1 MSPTSPMKMI
11 EIDDEVFEALQK
23 FAEPFVDDP
32 NSVLRRVLN
41 LQSSNAKPCIEE
53 TPGRAAEREVS
64 LDSSPQTAAPRLDVA
79 TRLRS
84 SGPSDGSKPK
94 SSSDLKNQR
103 RTATTQARPDA
114 FRRVFKIF
122 NDKVD
127 DLSSHMES
135 LDGEAVEWI
144 DDLPSLLSNR
154 KHIQALKWCD
164 ILVVGVQMSKISIW
178 NDAVR
183 TDVGGYWPWTPGA
196 ATAFGQG
203 RARRGSLLPRSA
215 YEMPILESLI
225 ELGGSA
231 AASRVVDL
239 VGTKLEAQL
248 NEVDYE
254 ETPGT
259 RVVRWRN
266 RAQFA
271 RHDLV
276 KNGQLRQD
284 SPHGVWEISEA
295 GRGRARRAATT

>member
-1 MSPTSPMKMI
+1 MSPTTMI
-11 EIDDEVFEALQK
+11 EVDDEVFEALQK
-23 FAEPFVDDP
+23 LAEPFVDDP

-41 LQSSNAKPCIEE
+41 LQSSDAKPGFEE
-53 TPGRAAEREVS
+53 TSGRAAEREVS
-64 LDSSPQTAAPRLDVA
+64 LDPSPQTAPPRLDVA

-84 SGPSDGSKPK
+84 SAPSDSSRRK
-94 SSSDLKNQR
+94 SRSGLENQQKSA
-103 RTATTQARPDA
+103 TAQARSDA
-114 FRRVFKIF
+114 FKRVFRIF
-122 NDKVD
+122 NDKMD

-144 DDLPSLLSNR
+144 DGLPSLLSNR
-154 KHIQALKWCD
+154 KLIQALRWSD
-164 ILVVGVQMSKISIW
+164 ILVVGVQMAKISIW

-248 NEVDYE
+248 KDVDYE
-254 ETPGT
+254 ETPRT

-276 KNGQLRQD
+276 KNGQLHQD

-295 GRGRARRAATT
+295 GRDRARRAATT